1 MDNSGPENDVA
12 DIIVS
17 KGYLPSEK
25 DLPKTSIVKNVGKY
39 TNNEAYNA
47 LADIGFRPFK
57 YFLLISDNDVT
68 YLLSKLSDAELVK
81 LLNEQPQK
89 NVYDLSDIV
98 KVAVGGETK
107 NNPDNK
113 LLGTDY
119 SEASK
124 SRGLGLFTH
133 HAQNDNK
140 RFRTV
145 GSEKENPQ
153 GQAFFRL
160 ENKPVEP
167 FHFKSKEPDSEY
179 VALQKLNNL
188 LYSRPQADPKSED
201 DDEAKKE
208 LLFDVLVAQLK
219 ALCCKRKHPA
229 KKHDLKKFQYKALL
243 NQLLPQQDSS
253 NYKTYVPEKDAP
265 SEIYEKANNE
275 FMFLIINDEIKS
287 NGSEELISVDPESL
301 EKNSSVLLL
310 GPITT
315 PLTDTQLKAVVS

>member
-1 MDNSGPENDVA
+1 M
-12 DIIVS
+12 
-17 KGYLPSEK
+17 
-25 DLPKTSIVKNVGKY
+25 
-39 TNNEAYNA
+39 
-47 LADIGFRPFK
+47 LA
-57 YFLLISDNDVT
+57 DNDVT
-68 YLLSKLSDAELVK
+68 YLLSKLSDEELVK

-107 NNPDNK
+107 NNRDNK
-113 LLGTDY
+113 LLGTNYPDT
-119 SEASK
+119 SK

-145 GSEKENPQ
+145 GSEKESPP

-167 FHFKSKEPDSEY
+167 FNFKSKEPDAEY

-188 LYSRPQADPKSED
+188 LYSRPQEDPKSED

-219 ALCCKRKHPA
+219 ALCCKRKHSA
-229 KKHDLKKFQYKALL
+229 KKHDSKKFQYKALL
-243 NQLLPQQDSS
+243 NQLLPQQDSNS
-253 NYKTYVPEKDAP
+253 YKTYVPEKEAP
-265 SEIYEKANNE
+265 SDIYEKANNE

-287 NGSEELISVDPESL
+287 NASEELISVDPESL

>member
-17 KGYLPSEK
+17 KGYLPNEN

-39 TNNEAYNA
+39 TYEHYA
-47 LADIGFRPFK
+47 LRNIYFRTTQKFF
-57 YFLLISDNDVT
+57 FLLSDNDVT
-68 YLLSKLSDAELVK
+68 YLLSKLSDEELVK

-89 NVYDLSDIV
+89 NVYDLNDIV

-107 NNPDNK
+107 NNLDNK
-113 LLGTDY
+113 LSGTDY
-119 SEASK
+119 SDASK
-124 SRGLGLFTH
+124 IHGLGLFTH
-133 HAQNDNK
+133 HAQNENK
-140 RFRTV
+140 RFKTV
-145 GSEKENPQ
+145 GSEKETSQ

-167 FHFKSKEPDSEY
+167 FNFKSKEPDTEY
-179 VALQKLNNL
+179 VAVQKLNNL
-188 LYSRPQADPKSED
+188 LYTRPQDNPKSED
-201 DDEAKKE
+201 DDDAKKE
-208 LLFDVLVAQLK
+208 LLFDILVAQLK
-219 ALCCKRKHPA
+219 TLCCKRKNPA
-229 KKHDLKKFQYKALL
+229 KKQDLKKFQYKALL
-243 NQLLPQQDSS
+243 NQMLPQQDS
-253 NYKTYVPEKDAP
+253 NYYKTYAPQKDTP
-265 SEIYEKANNE
+265 SEMYEKANNE

-287 NGSEELISVDPESL
+287 NASEELISVDPESL